1 MLDPRS
7 LRDAFGSFAT
17 GVTIVTTCSAEG
29 EDIGR
34 TANSFSSVSLDPPLV
49 LWSLA
54 KTSSGQE
61 DFHRAQHFAVHML
74 GDDQE
79 TLSGLFAG
87 KAADRFD
94 GLSLTRGADGIP
106 LIEGCAARFE
116 CRTVHRH
123 DGGDHAI
130 FVGEVLT
137 VERVP
142 RPPLLFHAGHYG
154 RLQAAD

>member
-1 MLDPRS
+1 MIHVACVTLSAALPP
-7 LRDAFGSFAT
+7 A
-17 GVTIVTTCSAEG
+17 GVTIVTACNPEG

-34 TANSFSSVSLDPPLV
+34 TANSFSSVSLDPPMV

-54 KTSSGQE
+54 KTSIGQH
-61 DFHRAQHFAVHML
+61 DFHRAQHFAVHVL
-74 GDDQE
+74 GEVQE

-106 LIEGCAARFE
+106 VINGCAARFE
-116 CRTVHRH
+116 CRTVHRY
-123 DGGDHAI
+123 DGRDHVI

-137 VERVP
+137 VERAP
-142 RPPLLFHAGHYG
+142 RRPLLFHAGRYG

>member
-17 GVTIVTTCSAEG
+17 GVTIVTTCNAEG

-49 LWSLA
+49 LRSLA
-54 KTSSGQE
+54 KTSIGQE
-61 DFHRAQHFAVHML
+61 GSHRAQHFAVHVL
-74 GDDQE
+74 GEVQE
-79 TLSGLFAG
+79 PLSGLFAG
-87 KAADRFD
+87 EAADRFD

-116 CRTVHRH
+116 CRTVHRY
-123 DGGDHAI
+123 DGGDHVI

-142 RPPLLFHAGHYG
+142 RRPLLFHAGHYG